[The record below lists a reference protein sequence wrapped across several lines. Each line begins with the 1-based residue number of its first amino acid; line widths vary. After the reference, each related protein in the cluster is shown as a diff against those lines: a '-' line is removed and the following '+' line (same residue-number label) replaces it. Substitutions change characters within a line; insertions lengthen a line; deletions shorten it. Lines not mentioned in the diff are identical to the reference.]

1 MIHVLVLPTF
11 HNHFNKVHQWGILD
25 QLVPRE
31 HLLQSAATMAAHY
44 VNKPPIAA
52 QMIKQSTNQ
61 IANALNHALMHMD
74 VDQNLL
80 ASQTEDRQVAVASYL
95 EKKPPTFTGN

>member
-1 MIHVLVLPTF
+1 MNGGFWTT
-11 HNHFNKVHQWGILD
+11 GIT
-25 QLVPRE
+25 RT
-31 HLLQSAATMAAHY
+31 LLQSAADMAAIS
-44 VNKPPIAA
+44 NKPPIAA

-74 VDQNLL
+74 ADQNLL